1 MTHTLLPNPT
11 CGWRCW
17 RAGEAMKVLL
27 TRESVVCVD
36 AHQPPL
42 LLLFACLLSLW
53 LDRFSCAWTQHREE
67 WALLTEHCE
76 RETHKHVRGSDRVYE
91 PSDRKNEKGRVL
103 SREIRRNP
111 GAEEKVQRRWAIRSF
126 VFLIFV
132 LHDGRSPFF
141 FFLLVFLSMV
151 LQSALW
157 KYSPVGITRS
167 WFTDCSHDF

>member
-1 MTHTLLPNPT
+1 MR
-11 CGWRCW
+11 G
-17 RAGEAMKVLL
+17 
-27 TRESVVCVD
+27 RE
-36 AHQPPL
+36 
-42 LLLFACLLSLW
+42 
-53 LDRFSCAWTQHREE
+53 RE
-67 WALLTEHCE
+67 LRYT
-76 RETHKHVRGSDRVYE
+76 ETHKHVRSSDRVYE

-167 WFTDCSHDF
+167 